1 MRRRRPTKALL
12 ALVASAALLIGAAG
26 QLAKMIVPESA
37 PRTAAADVAPV
48 LIGGFLIGAAAQF
61 LDGGGQ
67 TGPQER
73 HIAAMN
79 KAELV
84 GA

>member
-1 MRRRRPTKALL
+1 MRRRRPIKALL
-12 ALVASAALLIGAAG
+12 ALVASSALLIGAAG
-26 QLAKMIVPESA
+26 QLAKMVVPESVA
-37 PRTAAADVAPV
+37 RAATADVAPI
-48 LIGGFLIGAAAQF
+48 LIGGFLIGGAAQ
-61 LDGGGQ
+61 LVDGGGD